1 MSEANEETLL
11 TQPEAEPQAEPQA
24 GDEAQPEA
32 GTAENQQPSE
42 AAAVDVPPE
51 EYVFTAPEGMEY
63 DAETMGVYA
72 EAAREAGLSQEK
84 ADLILGKLAPHMAEK
99 QAQALAQAREDWAA
113 SAKVD
118 KEYGG
123 EKLAESLGTAK
134 KALDAFGTPE
144 LQTLLNES
152 GLGNHPE
159 IIRFMVRAGRA
170 ISQDTFVPAGRQAVE
185 GDARRLYPNSRMNP

>member
-42 AAAVDVPPE
+42 AAAVDAPPA

-99 QAQALAQAREDWAA
+99 QAQALVQAREDWAA
-113 SAKVD
+113 SAKAD

-170 ISQDTFVPAGRQAVE
+170 ISQDTFVPAGRQTGE
-185 GDARRLYPNSRMNP
+185 GDARRLYPNSKMNP

>member
-24 GDEAQPEA
+24 GDAAQPEA

-42 AAAVDVPPE
+42 AAAVDAPPE

-113 SAKVD
+113 SAKAD

-170 ISQDTFVPAGRQAVE
+170 ISQDTFVPAGWQAVKV
-185 GDARRLYPNSRMNP
+185 DARRLYPNSDMNP

>member
-24 GDEAQPEA
+24 GDAAQPEA
-32 GTAENQQPSE
+32 GTAENRQPAE

-113 SAKVD
+113 SAKAD

-170 ISQDTFVPAGRQAVE
+170 ISQDTFVPAERRAEE
-185 GDARRLYPNSRMNP
+185 GDARRLYPNSKMNP

>member
-24 GDEAQPEA
+24 GDAAQPEA
-32 GTAENQQPSE
+32 GTAENQQP
-42 AAAVDVPPE
+42 AE

-113 SAKVD
+113 SAKAD

-170 ISQDTFVPAGRQAVE
+170 ISQDTFVPAGRQAGE
-185 GDARRLYPNSRMNP
+185 GDARRLYPNSGMNP